1 MTTVRRYLS
10 AFFLAC
16 CSWLLATGP
25 AAAEDAA
32 KKIAEGSQVAIE
44 YSLKIDDGTVV
55 DENVG
60 RDPLS
65 FEQGKGQILPALE
78 AELAGLEA
86 GDEKHVT
93 LPPEKGYGPVNPEAY
108 HTVPAE
114 KIPEEARKV
123 GAMLMAQGAN
133 GQQRPMRVHE
143 VKDDEIV
150 MDLNHPLAGETLH
163 FDIKIVSVD

>member
-1 MTTVRRYLS
+1 MTTVRRYLP
-10 AFFLAC
+10 ALVLAC
-16 CSWLLATGP
+16 CSSLFATFPALA
-25 AAAEDAA
+25 E
-32 KKIAEGSQVAIE
+32 EGATKVADGRQVSIE
-44 YSLKIDDGTVV
+44 YSLKMDDGTVV

-60 RDPLS
+60 RDPLR

-93 LPPEKGYGPVNPEAY
+93 LPPEKGYGAVNPDAY

-123 GAMLMAQGAN
+123 GAVLMAQGAN

-143 VKDDEIV
+143 VKGDEIV
-150 MDLNHPLAGETLH
+150 MDLNHPLAGKTLH
-163 FDIKIVSVD
+163 FDIKIVSVE

>member
-1 MTTVRRYLS
+1 MRPITCLALFTGFLFGAVTVKSVS
-10 AFFLAC
+10 AEE
-16 CSWLLATGP
+16 
-25 AAAEDAA
+25 AADA
-32 KKIAEGSQVAIE
+32 KIAAGSQVAIE
-44 YSLKIDDGTVV
+44 YSLKTDDGNVV

-60 RDPLS
+60 RDPLR

-78 AELAGLEA
+78 EELEGLSV
-86 GDEKHVT
+86 GDEKKVT
-93 LPPEKGYGPVNPEAY
+93 LSPENGYGAVNPDAY

-143 VKDDEIV
+143 VKGDEIV
-150 MDLNHPLAGETLH
+150 MDLNHPLAGKTLH
-163 FDIKIVSVD
+163 FDIKVVSVD

>member
-1 MTTVRRYLS
+1 MRPITCLALFAAFLFGAVTVES
-10 AFFLAC
+10 ASAEE
-16 CSWLLATGP
+16 
-25 AAAEDAA
+25 AAEA
-32 KKIAEGSQVAIE
+32 KIAAGSQVAIE
-44 YSLKIDDGTVV
+44 YSLKTGDGNVV

-60 RDPLS
+60 RDPLR

-78 AELAGLEA
+78 EELEGLA
-86 GDEKHVT
+86 VGDEKKVT
-93 LPPEKGYGPVNPEAY
+93 LSPEKGYGPVNPDAY

-143 VKDDEIV
+143 VKGDEIV
-150 MDLNHPLAGETLH
+150 MDLNHPLAGKTLH
-163 FDIKIVSVD
+163 FDIKVVSVD

>member
-1 MTTVRRYLS
+1 MRPTSCLAILTALLFALGLTQS
-10 AFFLAC
+10 A
-16 CSWLLATGP
+16 S
-25 AAAEDAA
+25 AEDATDA
-32 KKIAEGSQVAIE
+32 KISAGSQVAIE
-44 YSLKIDDGTVV
+44 YSLKTDDGNVV

-60 RDPLS
+60 RDPLR

-78 AELAGLEA
+78 EELAGLSV
-86 GDEKHVT
+86 GDEKKVT
-93 LPPEKGYGPVNPEAY
+93 LSPEKGYGAVNPEAY

-143 VKDDEIV
+143 VKGDEIV
-150 MDLNHPLAGETLH
+150 MDLNHPLAGKTLH
-163 FDIKIVSVD
+163 FDIKVVSVD